1 MKTCR
6 KFPSV
11 FGGHILYCNL
21 PSLKGTGY
29 FVLEVG
35 SPRRDLPY
43 PEQVLPFSAD
53 FGHRKKKKFCSTF
66 PPCNTTEIMAEDE
79 GHYWN

>member
-11 FGGHILYCNL
+11 FGGHILCCNF

-35 SPRRDLPY
+35 SSRRDLPY
-43 PEQVLPFSAD
+43 PEQVLGFSAD
-53 FGHRKKKKFCSTF
+53 FGHREFFCSTF
-66 PPCNTTEIMAEDE
+66 PPCNTTEIMPEDE